1 MSTTLEPTRSTR
13 KNKKLRHAVPSVATA
28 APETSAV
35 SDQERIYAA
44 FSPAKLRWNN
54 VDWVVLGWMTAM
66 HLGALAAPFFFTW
79 EALGVGLFTWWLTGS
94 IGVCLGYHRYLAHK
108 SLKLA
113 APARFFAMLC
123 GVLSGEGSPLFWSAT
138 HRLHH
143 QRSDQAGDPH
153 SPNDGPFWSHI
164 LWLFG
169 LRNPQEKQLLL
180 QRYAPDLV
188 QDPLMQFFEKTYGY
202 WLIASAVALYCIGGL
217 PMLLWGQC
225 VRMVWCYH
233 ATWFVNSA
241 THIWGYRNYETR
253 DRSRNLWWVAIVAWG
268 EGWHNNHHAHP
279 HTARAG
285 HKWWEFDMTWW
296 VIATLRTVGLAYDVD
311 DRIPTAA
318 TVVEG

>member
-1 MSTTLEPTRSTR
+1 MSTTLEPSPSAIR
-13 KNKKLRHAVPSVATA
+13 KSRRAAARPAVLA

-35 SDQERIYAA
+35 SDQELVFQA
-44 FSPAKLRWNN
+44 FAPSNLRWNN
-54 VDWVVLGWMTAM
+54 VDWIVFGWMVAM
-66 HLGALAAPFFFTW
+66 HVGCLAAPFYFTW
-79 EALGVGLFTWWLTGS
+79 QAFGAAMVTWWLTGS
-94 IGVCLGYHRYLAHK
+94 IGVCLGYHRFLAHK

-113 APARFFAMLC
+113 APARFLTLLC
-123 GVLSGEGSPLFWSAT
+123 GAMSGEGSPLFWAAT

-143 QRSDQAGDPH
+143 QRSDQPGDPH
-153 SPNDGPFWSHI
+153 SPNDGPWWSHL

-169 LRNPQEKQLLL
+169 FRSVKQKEALLN
-180 QRYAPDLV
+180 RYAPDLV
-188 QDPLMQFFEKTYGY
+188 QDPMMQFFEKTYFL
-202 WLIASAVALYCIGGL
+202 WLVSGAAALYFLGGL
-217 PMLLWGQC
+217 PMLLWAQC

-285 HKWWEFDMTWW
+285 HKWWELDPTWW
-296 VIATLRTVGLAYDVD
+296 AIRALRACRLAYDVD

-318 TVVEG
+318 SAVEG